1 MLSRASLAAVLVIAG
16 FTSCAPRARPLTG
29 APAPARLPAAQLPA
43 GRQRIDFRWEYRD
56 GDLLARGEGV
66 ARVSAPDSVRLD
78 LFLDGGLGGGYAIVI
93 GNEIYTPAGD
103 QARRVLPPAPLL
115 WASLGRL
122 AVPPAADTTARVDG
136 GVLRADIGRDPT
148 WRVTFDSAGLSRL
161 ERIQGGRLQE
171 WASRD
176 GSKHVRYE
184 NPLAQRTLTLD
195 ITRTQGAGEFD
206 AAIWQR

>member
-1 MLSRASLAAVLVIAG
+1 MLFRLPLAAVALVATLPG
-16 FTSCAPRARPLTG
+16 CAPRARPLAG
-29 APAPARLPAAQLPA
+29 SPAPARLPPAQLAP

-66 ARVSAPDSVRLD
+66 ARVAAPDSVRLD

-93 GNEIYTPAGD
+93 GDEIYTPTGD

-122 AVPPAADTTARVDG
+122 AVPPSPDTTARVDG
-136 GVLRADIGRDPT
+136 GALRADIGRDPT
-148 WRVTFDSAGLSRL
+148 WRATFDSAGLTRL

-171 WASRD
+171 WAARD
-176 GSKHVRYE
+176 GAKHVRYE

-195 ITRTQGAGEFD
+195 ITRTQGVGEFD

>member
-1 MLSRASLAAVLVIAG
+1 MHSMVLVAALAVAALA
-16 FTSCAPRARPLTG
+16 SACAPRARPLGG
-29 APAPARLPAAQLPA
+29 APVAARLPAAELPA

-56 GDLLARGEGV
+56 GDLLARGDGV

-93 GNEIYTPAGD
+93 GNDIYTPAGD

-115 WASLGRL
+115 WATLGRL
-122 AVPPAADTTARVDG
+122 AVPAAPDTTARVDG

-148 WRVTFDSAGLSRL
+148 WRATFDSAGLTRL

-176 GSKHVRYE
+176 GRKVRYE
-184 NPLAQRTLTLD
+184 NPLVQRTLTLD
-195 ITRTQGAGEFD
+195 ITRTQGAGDFD

>member
-1 MLSRASLAAVLVIAG
+1 MIARASLFAAALAMALG
-16 FTSCAPRARPLTG
+16 CAPKARPLAG
-29 APAPARLPAAQLPA
+29 APTPARLPAAELPP
-43 GRQRIDFRWEYRD
+43 GRQRVDFRWEYRD
-56 GDLLARGEGV
+56 GDLLASGEGV
-66 ARVSAPDSVRLD
+66 ARVAAPDSVRLD
-78 LFLDGGLGGGYAIVI
+78 LFLAGGLGGGYAIVI

-148 WRVTFDSAGLSRL
+148 WRVTFDSAGLTRL

-171 WASRD
+171 WAQRD
-176 GSKHVRYE
+176 GASRVRYE
-184 NPLAQRTLTLD
+184 HVLSQRSLKLD
-195 ITRTQGAGEFD
+195 ITRTQGASEFD
-206 AAIWQR
+206 AAIWRH

>member
-1 MLSRASLAAVLVIAG
+1 MIHRQLLTAALLAAGAPG
-16 FTSCAPRARPLTG
+16 CAPRAPALAG
-29 APAPARLPAAQLPA
+29 APAPARLPVAELPP
-43 GRQRIDFRWEYRD
+43 GRRRIDFRWEYRD

-93 GNEIYTPAGD
+93 GNEISTPAGD

-115 WASLGRL
+115 WATLGRL
-122 AVPPAADTTARVDG
+122 AVPAAADTTARVDG
-136 GVLRADIGRDPT
+136 ALLRADIGRDPT
-148 WRVTFDSAGLSRL
+148 WRATFDSTGLVRL
-161 ERIQGGRLQE
+161 ERIQSGRLQE
-171 WASRD
+171 WAARE
-176 GSKHVRYE
+176 GAKHVRYE

-195 ITRTQGAGEFD
+195 ITRTQGAGDFD

>member
-1 MLSRASLAAVLVIAG
+1 MSSRSLLGLLALAAGAA
-16 FTSCAPRARPLTG
+16 SCAPRARPLAG
-29 APAPARLPAAQLPA
+29 APAPARLPSTELPA

-66 ARVSAPDSVRLD
+66 ARLSAPDSVRLD

-93 GNEIYTPAGD
+93 GNEIFTPAGD
-103 QARRVLPPAPLL
+103 QARRMLPPAPLL

-122 AVPPAADTTARVDG
+122 AVPPASDTTARVDG

-148 WRVTFDSAGLSRL
+148 WRATYDSAGLTRL
-161 ERIQGGRLQE
+161 ERIQSGRVQE

-176 GSKHVRYE
+176 GSRHVRYE

-195 ITRTQGAGEFD
+195 ITRTQGAGQFD

>member
-1 MLSRASLAAVLVIAG
+1 MPSLPLVAAVALAAAA
-16 FTSCAPRARPLTG
+16 SACAPRARPLAG
-29 APAPARLPAAQLPA
+29 APAPARLPAAQLAP

-93 GNEIYTPAGD
+93 GDQIYTPAGD

-115 WASLGRL
+115 WATLGRL
-122 AVPPAADTTARVDG
+122 AVPAAPDTTARVDG

-148 WRVTFDSAGLSRL
+148 WRATFDSTQLTRL
-161 ERIQGGRLQE
+161 ERIESGRLQE

-176 GSKHVRYE
+176 GKRVRYE